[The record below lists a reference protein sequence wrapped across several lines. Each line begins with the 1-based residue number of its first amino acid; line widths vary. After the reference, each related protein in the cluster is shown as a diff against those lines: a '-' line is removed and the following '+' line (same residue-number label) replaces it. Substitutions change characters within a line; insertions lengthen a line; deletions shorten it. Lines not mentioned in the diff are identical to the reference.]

1 MANKPLPQL
10 RKPTT
15 AAAASFV
22 ESQEPANSPTV
33 LEVVRSPG
41 EGKGAGSRRGPSAP
55 KARRRMTLYL
65 SKTTAKALRLQS
77 FNQERDMSD
86 IVEEVLA
93 KHLKAASP

>member
-10 RKPTT
+10 RKPTS

-22 ESQEPANSPTV
+22 ESQEPANSPPV

-41 EGKGAGSRRGPSAP
+41 EGKGGSKRAPSAS

-65 SKTTAKALRLQS
+65 SKSTAKALRLQS

-86 IVEEVLA
+86 IVEELLA
-93 KHLKAASP
+93 KHLKGP